1 MARLTFEDKKDLA
14 TILELSKKIAA
25 AFVRITGRRDLGG
38 DAENDAVIALLSIE
52 YDATN
57 AGAKSYL
64 KKRALGQLIRD
75 YQNKTGQRLKNKPRF
90 VEYVETATRATV
102 EDDGARADEINDK
115 TAIDKALRTF
125 PQRDRAFLSEWITGK
140 KQIKIAADL
149 GLTRGRISQIISQF
163 KSRARFFRQY
173 DDAVVIVN
181 PLAETLTAKERAA
194 LPLFNVL

>member
-52 YDATN
+52 YDASN

-90 VEYVETATRATV
+90 VEYVETATRAT
-102 EDDGARADEINDK
+102 DDEIARADETNDK
-115 TAIDKALRTF
+115 TAIDKALQTF

-163 KSRARFFRQY
+163 KVRARFFRQY